1 MLLFPL
7 HSPSS
12 CFFWHIFTQ
21 VGNLIRICFDRIVLC
36 TYSKC
41 VCLSFWNTD
50 WCENQS
56 VIILTDFNLNFKRCA
71 IMLSK
76 RRDIRR
82 RERDWE
88 SLLQMLQ
95 EEREKSASPPKVLQT
110 LQSILC
116 ILVLFNQS
124 CCDEFQFDIC
134 INCVIQRTAPFIEQ
148 YPQYWGGFPYWPSN
162 TTSYYILLTNS
173 NINQSQP

>member
-1 MLLFPL
+1 MLLFLL
-7 HSPSS
+7 HSPSTCS
-12 CFFWHIFTQ
+12 FWHIFTQ
-21 VGNLIRICFDRIVLC
+21 AGNLIRICFDSIVLC

-41 VCLSFWNTD
+41 VCLPFWKTD

-56 VIILTDFNLNFKRCA
+56 EIILTDFNLDFKRCD

-76 RRDIRR
+76 RQDIRR

-95 EEREKSASPPKVLQT
+95 EEREKSASPPKFLQT
-110 LQSILC
+110 LQHVLC

-124 CCDEFQFDIC
+124 CRDEFKFDIC
-134 INCVIQRTAPFIEQ
+134 TLHRAVSPILGRFSLLALQHYFLLH
-148 YPQYWGGFPYWPSN
+148 
-162 TTSYYILLTNS
+162 TTHQFKY
-173 NINQSQP
+173 